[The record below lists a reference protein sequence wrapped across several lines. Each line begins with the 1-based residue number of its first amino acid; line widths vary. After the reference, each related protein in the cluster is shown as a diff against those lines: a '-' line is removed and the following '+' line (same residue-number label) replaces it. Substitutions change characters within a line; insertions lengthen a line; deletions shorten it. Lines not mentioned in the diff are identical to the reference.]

1 MAAQIISFFQHAPS
15 PTRDWS
21 QQETAEF
28 YRVESALVQAG
39 VELESDRG
47 LSDEGDPW
55 FIFCR
60 SDNGEVFIHFAR
72 IDGLYVVDGA
82 AFETPARG
90 RDFAALVRGL
100 IARYPLAEARARGNS
115 NIFVHPAALL
125 IALVGAAFFQTSEAK
140 AATSADGKADAD
152 GKTEHRRASLIITSP
167 PQLAMTPQSSMEL
180 DSGQVAAV
188 LLSAVLTLHGDAL
201 PPAPAGGGLAPIPN
215 GDHELLALGVPVLG
229 PLETTSTLPS
239 STSFDAPVALQAA
252 LDKVMISTYS
262 VSTTLTEVVIGDTS
276 GGLLA
281 AGTSSNPES
290 PQEVAASAPILVNT
304 ADHSAAKPLFFA
316 KISTGPAPAVEAI
329 AIVVS
334 NATLAELIAKALP
347 QVDRL
352 PKSLL
357 DLIGRGDHLD
367 ASAPSL
373 RAPLTA
379 PLTSEDVPAV
389 EGEQPPSSGAP
400 ILDTPAPTR
409 PPLPGTPAA
418 GSRDA
423 AIDTAIAA
431 FMSHVKNLDML
442 MQGNQLVIYNRDIMN
457 PFGPKLELDS
467 VTFTFEDGSSLSL
480 VGTALDLS
488 HSHWA
493 V

>member
-100 IARYPLAEARARGNS
+100 IARYPLAKARARGNS

-152 GKTEHRRASLIITSP
+152 GKTEHRRASLITTSP
-167 PQLAMTPQSSMEL
+167 PQLAVTPQSSKEL

-188 LLSAVLTLHGDAL
+188 LLSAVLTLHDDAL
-201 PPAPAGGGLAPIPN
+201 PPAPTGGGLAPIPN
-215 GDHELLALGVPVLG
+215 GERELLALGAPVLG

-239 STSFDAPVALQAA
+239 LTSFDAPVALQAA
-252 LDKVMISTYS
+252 LDKVVISTYS
-262 VSTTLTEVVIGDTS
+262 VSPTLTEVVIGDTS
-276 GGLLA
+276 GRLLT
-281 AGTSSNPES
+281 AGASSNPES
-290 PQEVAASAPILVNT
+290 PQDVVASAPILLST
-304 ADHSAAKPLFFA
+304 ADHSAAKPIFFA
-316 KISTGPAPAVEAI
+316 KISAGPAPAVEAI

-357 DLIGRGDHLD
+357 DVIGRGDHLD
-367 ASAPSL
+367 ASAP
-373 RAPLTA
+373 ALTA
-379 PLTSEDVPAV
+379 PLTPEDVPAV
-389 EGEQPPSSGAP
+389 EGEQPPSSGVP
-400 ILDTPAPTR
+400 ILDTPAPVPTR

-418 GSRDA
+418 ASRDA
-423 AIDTAIAA
+423 AIDAAIAA

-442 MQGNQLVIYNRDIMN
+442 MQGNQLVIYDRDIMN

>member
-152 GKTEHRRASLIITSP
+152 GKTEHRRASLITTSP
-167 PQLAMTPQSSMEL
+167 PQLAVTPQSSKEL

-201 PPAPAGGGLAPIPN
+201 PPAPTGGGLASIPN
-215 GDHELLALGVPVLG
+215 GEYELLALGVPVLP

-239 STSFDAPVALQAA
+239 STSFEVPVALQAA

-262 VSTTLTEVVIGDTS
+262 VSTTLTEVVLDDTS
-276 GGLLA
+276 GGLLT
-281 AGTSSNPES
+281 AGASSNPENY
-290 PQEVAASAPILVNT
+290 QEVVASAPPPLNA
-304 ADHSAAKPLFFA
+304 ADHSAAKPLIFA
-316 KISTGPAPAVEAI
+316 KVSTGPAPAVEAI

-367 ASAPSL
+367 ASAP
-373 RAPLTA
+373 ALTA
-379 PLTSEDVPAV
+379 PLTPEGSPAV
-389 EGEQPPSSGAP
+389 EGEQLSSGAP
-400 ILDTPAPTR
+400 ILDTPALTR
-409 PPLPGTPAA
+409 PPVPWTPAA
-418 GSRDA
+418 GSKDA
-423 AIDTAIAA
+423 AIDAAIST
-431 FMSHVKNLDML
+431 FMSRVTNLDVI
-442 MQGNQLVIYNRDIMN
+442 MQGNQLVIYDRDIMN
-457 PFGPKLELDS
+457 PFGPPLELDS

-480 VGTALDLS
+480 VGAAVNLS
-488 HSHWA
+488 HSYWA